1 MLTTKF
7 RGMKRMDRSEIFR
20 ELNRIIAENGG
31 EVPKDENAEFN
42 AYFVYWLLA
51 YLWGPREKTTH

>member
-1 MLTTKF
+1 MEQ
-7 RGMKRMDRSEIFR
+7 GEIIQ

-51 YLWGPREKTTH
+51 YLYQK